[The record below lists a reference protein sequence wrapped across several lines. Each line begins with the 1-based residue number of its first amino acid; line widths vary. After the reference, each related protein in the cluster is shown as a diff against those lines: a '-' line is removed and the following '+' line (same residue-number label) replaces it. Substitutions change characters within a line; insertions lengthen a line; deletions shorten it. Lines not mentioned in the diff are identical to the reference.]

1 MNYLYRQLM
10 EIQTIYIL
18 LKKEFVLEWRSKASL
33 GSLLVHT
40 LATIFFIYMIFNGE
54 INFRTWLALFWVINL
69 FSVIQVTAR
78 TFQKDA
84 NEHFYYLKQAASA
97 TNIILSKIIY
107 NTVFI
112 TLMSLI
118 VFVFMQLFFSQ
129 SITHLGI
136 FLITVFLAS
145 FGFSALFS
153 LLSGIS
159 AKTQNMVLLAV
170 LGLPVILPLILIIS
184 KLSALADVYSRIRDI
199 YILFGAAAAL
209 DMAILILAIILFPY
223 LWKD

>member
-1 MNYLYRQLM
+1 M
-10 EIQTIYIL
+10 ELQTIYIL
-18 LKKEFVLEWRSKASL
+18 LKKDFLLEWRSKASL

-40 LATIFFIYMIFNGE
+40 LSTIFFIYMIFSGE

-69 FSVIQVTAR
+69 FSVIQITAR

-84 NEHFYYLKQAASA
+84 NEHFYYLKQLASA
-97 TNIILSKIIY
+97 HHIILSKIIY
-107 NTVFI
+107 NTLFI
-112 TLMSLI
+112 TMMSFI

-129 SITHLGI
+129 TINHLGI
-136 FLITVFLAS
+136 FSLTILLAS

-170 LGLPVILPLILIIS
+170 LGLPIVLPLILIIS
-184 KLSALADVYSRIRDI
+184 KLSALSDFYTTINDI
-199 YILFGAAAAL
+199 YIFLSAAL
-209 DMAILILAIILFPY
+209 LLDITILILSIILFPY